1 MLLRAAVSFLAK
13 IFGALN
19 PLAGLAFCSVL
30 LGIGMLWVVGKTSN
44 QRAIERAKK
53 RMQAYLLEMRLYSD
67 EPRLLFRAQANL
79 LLNNARYVGHMLRP
93 ALVLGIPML
102 VLFAHFDSV
111 YGHRPLQVGES
122 ALFAVKTSLPS
133 QDLTLTAKGALEV
146 DSAAVG
152 SAVSR
157 QVFWRL
163 RAVEEGGGQVLLE
176 TPHGSVEMATVVGS
190 GMHYLSGSRSGPLWH
205 KFLFSP
211 GEASFS
217 LQSVD
222 RLSISYP
229 PRDIGFGAFKTHWVI
244 WFLVIS
250 ILAAYLLRGRFGVVL

>member
-1 MLLRAAVSFLAK
+1 MLLRPAVSLLAR
-13 IFGALN
+13 IFDSFD
-19 PLAGLAFCSVL
+19 PLVGLAVASVL

-67 EPRLLFRAQANL
+67 EPRLLFRAQGKL
-79 LLNNARYVGHMLRP
+79 LLNNARYVAHMLRP
-93 ALVLGIPML
+93 ALVLGLPMV

-122 ALFAVKTSLPS
+122 ALFKADTTVPS
-133 QDLTLTAKGALEV
+133 QDLTLSVTGALEV
-146 DSAAVG
+146 ESVAVG

-163 RAVEEGGGQVLLE
+163 RAVSEGTAQVLLE
-176 TPHGSVEMATVVGS
+176 TPDGSVDMAAVVGTGIPYVS
-190 GMHYLSGSRSGPLWH
+190 ASRNGPFWR

-211 GEASFS
+211 GEPSFS
-217 LQSVD
+217 LESVQA
-222 RLSISYP
+222 LSISYP
-229 PRDIGFGAFKTHWVI
+229 PRSIGFGPFETHWVV

-250 ILAAYLLRGRFGVVL
+250 ILSAFLLRGRFGVVL

>member
-13 IFGALN
+13 IFGAFN
-19 PLAGLAFCSVL
+19 PLVCLAFCSVL

-53 RMQAYLLEMRLYSD
+53 RMQACLLEMRLYSD
-67 EPRLLFRAQANL
+67 EPRLLFRAQGTL
-79 LLNNARYVGHMLRP
+79 LLNNARYLGHMLRP
-93 ALVLGIPML
+93 VLVLGLPML
-102 VLFAHFDSV
+102 ILFAHFDSV

-122 ALFAVKTSLPS
+122 ALFTVNTTLPS
-133 QDLTLTAKGALEV
+133 QDLTLTASGALEV
-146 DSAAVG
+146 DSVAVG

-163 RAVEEGGGQVLLE
+163 RAVEEGSGQVSLE
-176 TPHGSVEMATVVGS
+176 TPHGSVEMAAVVGS
-190 GMHYLSGSRSGPLWH
+190 GMHYTSSSRSGELWH

-222 RLSISYP
+222 RLSIGYP
-229 PRDIGFGAFKTHWVI
+229 PRSIGFGALETHWVV

-250 ILAAYLLRGRFGVVL
+250 ILAAYLLKGRFGVVL